1 MYKYPIVNNLYVCVP
16 VCCNRKRKSSF
27 LNFSCHIFSS
37 KLQTVLSSSPTLSLL
52 AVTLLLLLETSEPK
66 HSPTP
71 WADSPDHYQTLYIV
85 IHLPPECIF
94 PFCKTYAFT
103 TKSPFPVS
111 NPCKDPRTFYVQL
124 GFSLS
129 VY

>member
-1 MYKYPIVNNLYVCVP
+1 MYKYPIVNNLYVCVH

-27 LNFSCHIFSS
+27 LNFSCHIFLS

-71 WADSPDHYQTLYIV
+71 LNSRHPNNLPSFSATPSTVSSTLVSFYHSSSPLSGKLLLSFLLLFFHYFL
-85 IHLPPECIF
+85 
-94 PFCKTYAFT
+94 
-103 TKSPFPVS
+103 
-111 NPCKDPRTFYVQL
+111 
-124 GFSLS
+124 FSLFILLL
-129 VY
+129 